1 MYVEMEYT
9 SVSMGHTYVYVD
21 GWMDGRMDG
30 WTDGRMDGWTDG
42 RMELEKERERY
53 IYIYIYRA
61 EREGETTL
69 NYVYS
74 ETTRAGNTAGDEGC
88 DRICFAWLASLGRI

>member
-1 MYVEMEYT
+1 MEYT

-21 GWMDGRMDG
+21 GWMDG
-30 WTDGRMDGWTDG
+30 WTDGVG
-42 RMELEKERERY
+42 ER
-53 IYIYIYRA
+53 

-69 NYVYS
+69 NYVDS

-88 DRICFAWLASLGRI
+88 ERICFAWLASLGRI